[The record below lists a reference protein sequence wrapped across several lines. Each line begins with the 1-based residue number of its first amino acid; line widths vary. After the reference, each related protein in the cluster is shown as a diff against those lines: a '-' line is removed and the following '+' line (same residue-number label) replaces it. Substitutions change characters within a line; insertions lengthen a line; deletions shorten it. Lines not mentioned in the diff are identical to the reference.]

1 MSLTCERR
9 SGKDRRQRE
18 LGLLGRIERRRGVE
32 ARKTEIVDVVLS
44 ETEWELHFGNG
55 SVRTNNSVTTRFWGQ
70 APVPAVT
77 RNFKPRSGVDRRQ
90 EDLGLPLKME
100 QRKRVEPRI
109 PEVFETELTTSEWA
123 KHFGDLYD
131 SEDEYAMNLLL
142 ISTSLRVR
150 R

>member
-1 MSLTCERR
+1 MPLTCERR

-18 LGLLGRIERRRGVE
+18 LGLLGRIERRRRVE

-55 SVRTNNSVTTRFWGQ
+55 SVRANNSVTTRFWDQ
-70 APVPAVT
+70 APAVT
-77 RNFKPRSGVDRRQ
+77 RNYKSRSGVDRRQ
-90 EDLGLPLKME
+90 EDLCLPVQRE

-109 PEVFETELTTSEWA
+109 AEVFETELTTSEWA
-123 KHFGDLYD
+123 RHFGDLYD
-131 SEDEYAMNLLL
+131 SEGEYAMNPLL